1 MDERN
6 DAYLTHEYLIS
17 INFKKNWDTKKRV
30 IIILPVNV
38 FWYITLLLKYS
49 KYYFFSLNI
58 LVFFIIL
65 LPRPVKIIEL

>member
-38 FWYITLLLKYS
+38 F
-49 KYYFFSLNI
+49 
-58 LVFFIIL
+58 
-65 LPRPVKIIEL
+65 